1 MRLAQ
6 SMQEDLRQIGVWLAL
21 KPVDFPALIEAV
33 RHPGIAPLFLLGWE
47 ADFPDPSN
55 FLTVL
60 LHSRSRDTNNN
71 TFYSNPEVDRIL
83 DEADPLLDPARRFA
97 LFHEAEVRIMQ
108 DAPWVPLFHPAGS
121 AVRHPRVR
129 GYELHPLRPSR
140 LEGVWLAW

>member
-1 MRLAQ
+1 MRLAE
-6 SMQEDLRQIGVWLAL
+6 SRQEDLRQIGVRLAL

-33 RHPGIAPLFLLGWE
+33 RHPGIVPLFLLGWE

-83 DEADPLLDPARRFA
+83 DEADPLLAPVRRF
-97 LFHEAEVRIMQ
+97 
-108 DAPWVPLFHPAGS
+108 PLFHA
-121 AVRHPRVR
+121 AAAR
-129 GYELHPLRPSR
+129 
-140 LEGVWLAW
+140 